1 MPGHHVLFV
10 LSFLPALAALLAP
23 STTRAE
29 EPTRPFGSRGQVALD
44 DIVSLSAGG
53 SPLGYPLVLPLGS
66 GSGSFGLGYSG
77 IAGYTRST
85 TSRTPGQPGGNE
97 STTDMVW
104 LAPSLDVFV
113 GSHFSIGGTVAASYA
128 RGSQEVVKFD
138 GRTLRSEGSG
148 FGFAIAPRVGYV
160 VPLGASF
167 ALWPRLTLAYGGGDT
182 EYEGETPDAA
192 FLSSN
197 RSIRGIAELGLV
209 ARIHRYVYLRA
220 APSLVVAAS
229 RSGGTTSAAILSTDD
244 QSFTVRLGATAG
256 LGILL
261 GN

>member
-1 MPGHHVLFV
+1 MPGHRVLFV

-29 EPTRPFGSRGQVALD
+29 ESTKPFGSRGQVALD

-53 SPLGYPLVLPLGS
+53 SPLGYPLVLPLGGGM
-66 GSGSFGLGYSG
+66 GSIGLGYGG
-77 IAGYTRST
+77 IAGYSRST
-85 TSRTPGQPGGNE
+85 TSRTPGQPGGYE
-97 STTDMVW
+97 STTDVVW
-104 LAPSLDVFV
+104 FAPSLDVFV

-128 RGSQEVVKFD
+128 RGAQEVVTFD
-138 GRTLRSEGSG
+138 RGTQRSEGSG

-182 EYEGETPDAA
+182 GFVGETPNAA
-192 FLSSN
+192 FRSSN

-220 APSLVVAAS
+220 APTLVVAAT
-229 RSGGTTSAAILSTDD
+229 RSSVPGAAAMVMTND
-244 QSFTVRLGATAG
+244 QNFTVRLGATAG